1 VPLFVVR
8 VLDAHATWGY
18 RRSGHYRDFSL
29 LNRSAI
35 ELEQLPSTRL
45 RPDIAY
51 RRYVLALAAFGVAP
65 LLLFAAFVIAVDPY
79 YVFGSPSWRGFNQ
92 IRPEAGNHLLV
103 AKPYQAAR
111 MRPRAVA
118 LGSSRV
124 ETGIDPQHP
133 GWAYHDAFN
142 FALPS
147 SNSYAVMLAFLH
159 AQTLGARQVVVGL
172 DFFGFNAFYQLPFDI
187 HEPRFLTD
195 LSAFV
200 ASLQDRIDPVPATPP
215 PPPPPPWDERLYLA
229 VNQDVANAIAGKL
242 FKSGRDHYDQIGRAE
257 GRPGATIPRKWDD
270 VGYLQAH
277 PDVATAI
284 ARGDFVSGYH
294 HYLAGGRVEGRLG
307 GFQPPDWDEARY
319 LMINP
324 GAHVSVIEGLYRT
337 GFVHY
342 AAIGKK
348 QDFIGG
354 FAPSN
359 LVDRLRSASPGWN
372 DAIFRLREMPRLLFS
387 STAAYD
393 AITTV
398 MKQSTPA
405 EFNAHGLRVWHGHD
419 AVLKALGGT
428 GPLIRQWVRD
438 SGGPIWFTNPQPMFC
453 FSPARGA
460 MSTFDPYRFML
471 RRAYA
476 EGTDLR
482 LFVTPLHLS
491 VRATIDAVGLG
502 ERYEFWLKELVRL
515 NEEEAAR
522 AGLKPLPLWDFGD
535 ANTITSEALPTD
547 TTPMRWFWEASHY
560 RKATGDLILDR
571 IFDFQDPARALPAD
585 FGVRVTA
592 ANIDAHLAHATARR
606 AAWASGN
613 SVWESIMHSDAN
625 RSAQVRQRVATCW

>member
-1 VPLFVVR
+1 
-8 VLDAHATWGY
+8 
-18 RRSGHYRDFSL
+18 L

-45 RPDIAY
+45 QPDIAY
-51 RRYVLALAAFGVAP
+51 RRFVLVLAAFGVAP
-65 LLLFAAFVIAVDPY
+65 ILLFAAFITAVDPY
-79 YVFGSPSWRGFNQ
+79 YVFGSKSWPGFNQ
-92 IRPEAGNHLLV
+92 TRPEAGNHLLV
-103 AKPYQAAR
+103 AKPYQVAR

-133 GWAYHDAFN
+133 GWAYRDAFN
-142 FALPS
+142 FALPA

-159 AQTLGARQVVVGL
+159 TQTLGARQAVVGL
-172 DFFGFNAFYQLPFDI
+172 DFFAFNSFYQLPFDI
-187 HEPRFLTD
+187 AEPRFLAD
-195 LSAFV
+195 LSGFI
-200 ASLQDRIDPVPATPP
+200 ASLHDTRGDRVPAPSTT
-215 PPPPPPWDERLYLA
+215 WDERLYLA
-229 VNQDVANAIAGKL
+229 VNQDVAAAVARNE
-242 FKSGRDHYDQIGRAE
+242 FKSGRDHYDQAGRVE
-257 GRPGATIPRKWDD
+257 GRKGDRVPVDWDET
-270 VGYLQAH
+270 GYLQAH
-277 PDVATAI
+277 PDVAAAI
-284 ARGDFVSGYH
+284 ARGDFISGYH

-307 GFQPPDWDEARY
+307 GFQPRDWDEARY

-324 GAHVSVIEGLYRT
+324 GAHVSVMEGLYRT

-342 AAIGKK
+342 AAIGQK
-348 QDFIGG
+348 QDFVGG

-359 LVDRLRSASPGWN
+359 LVNRVRSVSPKWN
-372 DAIFRLREMPRLLFS
+372 DAIFRLREMPRFLFS
-387 STAAYD
+387 STVAHD
-393 AITTV
+393 AITTM

-405 EFNAHGLRVWHGHD
+405 EFNAHGLRVWHGQD

-428 GPLIRQWVRD
+428 GPIIRQWARD
-438 SGGPIWFTNPQPMFC
+438 SGGQIWFSNPRGIFC
-453 FSPARGA
+453 FCAARGA

-482 LFVTPLHLS
+482 LFVTPLNVS

-502 ERYEFWLKELVRL
+502 ERYEFWLKELVRI

-535 ANTITSEALPTD
+535 ANTVTSEALPTD
-547 TTPMRWFWEASHY
+547 ATPMRWFWDSSHY

-592 ANIDAHLAHATARR
+592 ENIDVHLARATAGR
-606 AAWASGN
+606 AAWAAGN
-613 SVWESIMHSDAN
+613 SDWESIMHSDAN
-625 RSAQVRQRVATCW
+625 RSAEVRQRAATCW